1 MLFDLTLEKNLFLEL
16 DPEKIDGVVE
26 KKLGKYNEGIIRT
39 LEFSFK
45 KHPEI
50 QSISSVKRHYAY
62 YDKCYIHLG
71 DDLENPASLKDNV
84 TKECILEVYA
94 QIAPE
99 YLKKELDFEDE
110 EIDLKEYLDSSKIS
124 DGSPKYAFPGL
135 VTFEDIKNGTAKM
148 SDGPTFPGIRML
160 SEEEK
165 QSFIF
170 PGIRKNREKPA
181 YSTVEG
187 YKKIEG
193 ESEEEKKANLLSEL
207 ELLKKKFHVEDAK
220 KDLDL

>member
-26 KKLGKYNEGIIRT
+26 KKLGKYDEGIVRT

-50 QSISSVKRHYAY
+50 KSISSVKRHYAY

-71 DDLENPASLKDNV
+71 DDLENPVSLKDKV

-99 YLKKELDFEDE
+99 YLKKELDFEDD
-110 EIDLKEYLDSSKIS
+110 EIDLREYFDASKVS

-135 VTFEDIKNGTAKM
+135 VTFEDIRNGTVEMK
-148 SDGPTFPGIRML
+148 DGPSFPGIRML

-165 QSFIF
+165 QNFIF
-170 PGIRKNREKPA
+170 PGIRKDREEPA

-187 YKKIEG
+187 YTKIEG
-193 ESEEEKKANLLSEL
+193 ESEEERNENLFSEL
-207 ELLKKKFHVEDAK
+207 EALKKKFNVEDFK
-220 KDLDL
+220 KF